1 MMSFAEYSINE
12 KLQRK
17 MTRTQY
23 ESRIRMLSRN
33 LDQESEIEAKINILA
48 EMNQL
53 LFMLLLYGIK

>member
-17 MTRTQY
+17 MTRNQY
-23 ESRIRMLSRN
+23 ESRVKLLGRN
-33 LDQESEIEAKINILA
+33 LDQESDIVAKINILA

-53 LFMLLLYGIK
+53 LFMLLLHGTK